1 MLIKKSPACRFNPFY
16 SNFVTMTM
24 VDKSI
29 PSIFKEGFIQTV
41 YIEFGQP
48 N

>member
-1 MLIKKSPACRFNPFY
+1 
-16 SNFVTMTM
+16 MTM

-29 PSIFKEGFIQTV
+29 PSIFKEGFNQTV

-48 N
+48 ELRLKSGSHQLDIAS

>member
-1 MLIKKSPACRFNPFY
+1 
-16 SNFVTMTM
+16 M

-29 PSIFKEGFIQTV
+29 PSIFKEGFNQAV

-48 N
+48 ELRLKSRSHQLDIAS

>member
-1 MLIKKSPACRFNPFY
+1 MI
-16 SNFVTMTM
+16 M

-29 PSIFKEGFIQTV
+29 PSIFKEGFKQTV
-41 YIEFGQP
+41 YIELGQP